1 MKSRAGYITFI
12 LALTACGVQQK
23 KKHQQSFIK
32 DGIGIPV
39 QALWIDGSSPNIHT
53 EDFFIDGTPDSIVME
68 TGTVLIPQA
77 DGIAAIRFENG
88 RILHH
93 FTIYKNKQKADIIA
107 KSKVLIPYEIRFTGE
122 SGKQVAVKGDFNNWE
137 SSNSILTEKKHST
150 GSEYT
155 ITLQLSPGSYS
166 YQLVI
171 DGVGQ
176 TDPANPIK
184 KDNGFGGE
192 NSVITAVERRVKPQ
206 IQATFQDKVI
216 HVICANRASIPTI
229 DLIALWNNQMISA
242 AAQGDSAWHIQIPSA
257 ASQLKRSWVRIY
269 AASSELHGN
278 DLLLPLEYG
287 KPISDAGLLGR
298 EDLEKTVMYFA
309 FIDRFKDGNTSN
321 NKPLTDSLVTWRT
334 NFQGGDIQ
342 GMTEKLRDGYL
353 EGLGFNALWISPIS
367 KNPEG
372 AWGNFPD
379 PKVKFSG
386 YHGYW
391 PTSNVLID
399 PRFGSPEALDEM
411 LDVAHSKNTNV
422 YLDYVAHHVHKEHPI
437 YKTHPDWV
445 TPLYLLDGRMNTEL
459 WDEQRLTTWFD
470 TFMPTLDLS
479 RPRIAQ
485 FMVDSAMFWLQQY
498 DFDGFR
504 HDATKH
510 IPENFTR
517 LLTQQI
523 RKEIML
529 PNQKRI
535 YQIGETYGNPDLIG
549 SYLGVGLLDAQ
560 FDFNLYD
567 ALLNTF
573 GRHGSLN
580 SLHSEQMKS
589 IDKYGSHHLMGNITG
604 NQDKPRFMSIAD
616 GSLTADMS
624 WNEMKKIGH
633 LRDLPLRT
641 DSAYSKF
648 LQLYAWIF
656 TAPGIPV
663 VYYGDEIG
671 MTGGNDP
678 GNRNMMQFDNLT
690 AAQLQF
696 RNSISQLSLIRSS
709 SMALCYG
716 DYQTVL
722 INDSQAIIKRQY
734 LQETAVMVI
743 NRTQGAMKLD
753 TYVKTST
760 LGTLN
765 AQWSS
770 QTAAAGEILPQSA
783 AVYIYSNEKKK

>member
-1 MKSRAGYITFI
+1 MRINAGYIAF
-12 LALTACGVQQK
+12 LVVLTACGVQQK
-23 KKHQQSFIK
+23 QKHQHGFIQ

-39 QALWIDGSSPNIHT
+39 QPIWINGTAQQIHT
-53 EDFFIDGTPDSIVME
+53 EDFFIDGTPDSIELE
-68 TGTVLIPQA
+68 TGNILIPQA
-77 DGIAAIRFENG
+77 DGMAAIRFENG

-93 FTIYKNKQKADIIA
+93 FTIHKNHQKADIIA
-107 KSKVLIPYEIRFTGE
+107 KSKVLIPYELRYVGE

-137 SSNSILTEKKHST
+137 SSSSMLSEKKGSS

-155 ITLQLSPGSYS
+155 LTLQLAPGSYS

-176 TDPANPIK
+176 IDPSNPIK

-192 NSVITAVERRVKPQ
+192 NSVLTAVEQRVKPQ
-206 IQATFQDKVI
+206 IQASFHNNTIQVY
-216 HVICANRASIPTI
+216 CENRASTASI
-229 DLIALWNNQMISA
+229 DLIALWNNQIIPFTK
-242 AAQGDSAWHIQIPSA
+242 QGDSAWNIQIPKA
-257 ASQLKRSWVRIY
+257 ATSVKRSWIRIY
-269 AASSELHGN
+269 AASTELHAN
-278 DLLLPLEYG
+278 DLLFPLEFG
-287 KPISDAGLLGR
+287 QPIADAGILGR

-309 FIDRFKDGNTSN
+309 FIDRFNDGNAAN

-342 GMTEKLRDGYL
+342 GITAKLRDGYL
-353 EGLGFNALWISPIS
+353 EGLGCNALWISPIS

-437 YKTHPDWV
+437 YKLHPDWV
-445 TPLYLLDGRMNTEL
+445 TPLYLPDGRMNTEL

-485 FMVDSAMFWLQQY
+485 FMVDSAMFWLQRY

-523 RKEIML
+523 RKEIMQ

-573 GRHGSLN
+573 GRNGSLKN
-580 SLHSEQMKS
+580 VHAEQIKS
-589 IDKYGSHHLMGNITG
+589 IEKYGSHHLMGNITG

-616 GSLTADMS
+616 GSLTPDMS

-633 LRDLPLRT
+633 LRDLPLRN
-641 DSAYSKF
+641 DSAYGKF

-678 GNRNMMQFDNLT
+678 GNRNMMVFDSLT
-690 AAQLQF
+690 QAQLEF
-696 RNSISQLSLIRSS
+696 RSKVAALSQLRSR

-716 DYQTVL
+716 DYKTLLV
-722 INDSQAIIKRQY
+722 NDSQVIIKRQY
-734 LQETAVMVI
+734 LHETALMVI
-743 NRTQGAMKLD
+743 NRSRHEMKLNSFVA
-753 TYVKTST
+753 TQA

-765 AQWSS
+765 TQWNSS
-770 QTAAAGEILPQSA
+770 AAAAGVIPVQAA
-783 AVYIYSNEKKK
+783 AVYIYTNENKK